1 MYHQCTTKNKKYIKI
16 DKNVK
21 DKTHKN
27 IKITT
32 IHKIIK
38 KYKCIFCDSHHLHQT
53 KMISK
58 YIKNSLFLENLF
70 FYISIFFDTFCLSGA
85 LMIHFKIKLKIL
97 YF

>member
-1 MYHQCTTKNKKYIKI
+1 MYYQCTTKNKKYIKI

-38 KYKCIFCDSHHLHQT
+38 KIQ
-53 KMISK
+53 M
-58 YIKNSLFLENLF
+58 YILRLPPSPPNKND
-70 FYISIFFDTFCLSGA
+70 I
-85 LMIHFKIKLKIL
+85 KI
-97 YF
+97 Y